1 MLLGFTEVITNNT
14 ISVNP
19 EYVVAVFTVVDGE
32 HQGKTAISVINGNII
47 VQESYLDVVGN
58 IRGAQV

>member
-1 MLLGFTEVITNNT
+1 MLLSFTEVLTNNT
-14 ISVNP
+14 IHVNP
-19 EYVVAVFTVVDGE
+19 KYVVAVFTVSEGE